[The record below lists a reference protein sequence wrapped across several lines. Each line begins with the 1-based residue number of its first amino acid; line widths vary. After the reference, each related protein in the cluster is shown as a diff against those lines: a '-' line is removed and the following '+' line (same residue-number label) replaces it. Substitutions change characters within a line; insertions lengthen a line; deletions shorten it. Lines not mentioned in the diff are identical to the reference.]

1 MSLSGNFFRASS
13 GKPEGFSQGGVQTR
27 VLSPEKSNGGREQP
41 SFDAGLIGNTEQ
53 VRSGARGRQ
62 AVRRFLFVFDLCLV
76 FGTSAAVALL
86 PAYKG
91 LVSHGTRKTVFPPGA
106 AGFLVFFSVLV
117 VLFAQTYGLYEVPWK
132 KGLGFDLGLITK
144 SVASA
149 ALIANACIYLWNI
162 STVPTQSIALTVT
175 ATWLSLVTW
184 RTFIRSQSISG
195 LTDERNVL
203 IVGCGPNG
211 QLLRSHLEQNPHI
224 GYIFKGYI
232 DRRQRDRASQAVQSK
247 EESYILGAAEQLPS
261 IVRRHFIDEV
271 LISVPSDRHLVKEI
285 ARHARVVG
293 LNVRVVPDLYDGL
306 ATEHEMEYVGQ
317 VPAMTLN
324 QLPVPTFQLVV
335 KRLVDIVLAASLLIL
350 SMPLL
355 VLIAIAIKLD
365 SKGPVFYRSLR
376 VGKKGRTFIC
386 SKFRTMVAE
395 SEALRHQLEHLNE
408 RDKILFKIE
417 ADPRITRVGKFLRK
431 FSLDEW
437 PQLWN
442 VLKQDMSLVGPR
454 PSAPG
459 EYNQYA
465 PEHLRRLDVTPGVT
479 GLWQVT
485 ARRDPSFETYV
496 ALDKQYVNNWSLLL
510 DCRILLK
517 TIGVV
522 LSGTGQ

>member
-1 MSLSGNFFRASS
+1 
-13 GKPEGFSQGGVQTR
+13 
-27 VLSPEKSNGGREQP
+27 
-41 SFDAGLIGNTEQ
+41 
-53 VRSGARGRQ
+53 
-62 AVRRFLFVFDLCLV
+62 
-76 FGTSAAVALL
+76 
-86 PAYKG
+86 
-91 LVSHGTRKTVFPPGA
+91 
-106 AGFLVFFSVLV
+106 
-117 VLFAQTYGLYEVPWK
+117 
-132 KGLGFDLGLITK
+132 
-144 SVASA
+144 
-149 ALIANACIYLWNI
+149 
-162 STVPTQSIALTVT
+162 
-175 ATWLSLVTW
+175 
-184 RTFIRSQSISG
+184 
-195 LTDERNVL
+195 
-203 IVGCGPNG
+203 
-211 QLLRSHLEQNPHI
+211 
-224 GYIFKGYI
+224 
-232 DRRQRDRASQAVQSK
+232 
-247 EESYILGAAEQLPS
+247 
-261 IVRRHFIDEV
+261 
-271 LISVPSDRHLVKEI
+271 VKEI